1 MEQLIEVIKLIAIK
15 YIDTINIILEKDLIT
30 LEYLYY
36 INNEKDVYKT
46 MQIRSFDGKLK
57 ITYIPE
63 YITKII
69 NLEELE
75 EIILILKKQSEI
87 KEFTSE
93 EVKQIK
99 QKYKSGLKIELIR
112 MYDYINPVPPGTKG
126 IVDFVD
132 DLGTIHMKWQNNS
145 TLGLTVGLDEFKILE
160 DNL

>member
-93 EVKQIK
+93 EIEQIK
-99 QKYKSGLKIELIR
+99 
-112 MYDYINPVPPGTKG
+112 
-126 IVDFVD
+126 
-132 DLGTIHMKWQNNS
+132 
-145 TLGLTVGLDEFKILE
+145 
-160 DNL
+160 

>member
-15 YIDTINIILEKDLIT
+15 YIDTMNLILKKDLLI
-30 LEYLYY
+30 LEYLYCKDKEKY
-36 INNEKDVYKT
+36 VCQTINVKST
-46 MQIRSFDGKLK
+46 DGKLK
-57 ITYIPE
+57 ITFIPE
-63 YITKII
+63 YITKTV

-75 EIILILKKQSEI
+75 EIILILKKQCEI
-87 KEFTSE
+87 KEPTLK
-93 EVKQIK
+93 EVKRIK

-112 MYDYINPVPPGTKG
+112 MYDYINPVLPGTKG
-126 IVDFVD
+126 TVDFVD